1 MIRAPVTINIEMPMF
16 SALRK
21 SLQSQPSAQQ
31 IQANVLAGLTVGVIA
46 LPLSMALAIA
56 SGVPPQHGLYTAL
69 VAGIVIA
76 LSGGSKVNIS
86 GPTAAFV
93 VILLPIVQ
101 QYGLGGLLMAGFMAG
116 FILIFM
122 GLGRLGKFIEIVPY
136 PVTVGFTAGIGVVI
150 ATFQIKDFLGLQVA
164 AVDGH
169 YLAKLAA
176 LIQAL
181 PSVDWREALIGALT
195 LAILLV
201 WPKFRSKIPG
211 HLIAL
216 LVGSLSAYL
225 LSLGLSEFSVAT
237 IGSRFSYSLDGLS
250 GSGIPPLLPQ
260 FEWPWNL
267 PGADGTPLGL
277 SFELIRQLLPAALTI
292 AILGSL
298 ESLLCAVVA
307 DGMSGKKH
315 NPNDELIGQG
325 IGNIVAPL
333 LGGIPATAAI
343 ARTAANVKSGGSM
356 PLASVVHGLFIL
368 LSILLL
374 APILSYIPMA
384 SMAALL
390 LMVAWNMSEAKHF
403 VRTLKVAPKDDI
415 IVLLLC
421 FSLTVLFDMTI
432 AVAVGMGMAA
442 MLFIKRSVSLTQ
454 AAAIEDSHEGYQ
466 LPDKVMLYDI
476 NGPLFFGSA
485 QKALKTITSVRP
497 EVRVIILDMTEV
509 TLIDMSAIVAMESI
523 AKDLEQRKIGLVIN
537 GLLPRMIL
545 KLRRA
550 GIRKHSGS
558 VAFSRNLE
566 DSFAIANK
574 ML

>member
-1 MIRAPVTINIEMPMF
+1 MPMF

-21 SLQSQPSAQQ
+21 SLQSQPSAQH
-31 IQANVLAGLTVGVIA
+31 IQANVFAGLTVGVIA

-101 QYGLGGLLMAGFMAG
+101 QYGLGGLLVSGFMAG

-122 GLGRLGKFIEIVPY
+122 GLGKLGKFIEIVPY

-225 LSLGLSEFSVAT
+225 LSLGLSDFSVAT

-523 AKDLEQRKIGLVIN
+523 AKDLQQRKIGLVIN

-550 GIRKHSGS
+550 GIRKLSGS
-558 VAFSRNLE
+558 VAFSRNLT
-566 DSFAIANK
+566 DSFVIANK